1 MASRQGIPSPYEGK
15 SRQQPSGCGLGR
27 FISCSFLI
35 VNGMLLTAF
44 AGIVSVLNI
53 NGLIH
58 APDLRGFVDYATVG
72 VGIAMCLLFVLVGI
86 VSVYLGVT
94 ILFSSLSYKYQE
106 LDDNDEPL
114 VIHGQGDYQKVT
126 RPSDISTDPEVI
138 ERNMALYD
146 DDDPL
151 EGLR

>member
-1 MASRQGIPSPYEGK
+1 MSIFLVWLANLVFIVPLIILIMAM
-15 SRQQPSGCGLGR
+15 
-27 FISCSFLI
+27 
-35 VNGMLLTAF
+35 V
-44 AGIVSVLNI
+44 VLARAI
-53 NGLIH
+53 YYR
-58 APDLRGFVDYATVG
+58 ACAE
-72 VGIAMCLLFVLVGI
+72 
-86 VSVYLGVT
+86 
-94 ILFSSLSYKYQE
+94 YKYQE

-114 VIHGQGDYQKVT
+114 VDLGQGDYRKVT